1 MEVVAISAMYDVNL
15 TKSYFQS
22 QSDINVMDL
31 SIGDVLKET
40 AAHLTGAEDLVRITR
55 NGEEGRRWT
64 YGELFKESVDLA
76 HALASRFEKGSH
88 IVIWAQLLGP
98 ERAKRML
105 FTGDKINGV
114 EAENIGLVLKS
125 VPKVRL
131 NAEVELLAQRMATV
145 PINQLPMQKMSV
157 NQAMETSGL
166 MQTQKMATLFDGISR
181 HSPEG
186 IAFKERVEKVS
197 WKQAVG
203 ERDNGTFDWTNNQ
216 PI

>member
-1 MEVVAISAMYDVNL
+1 MEVVVISTMYDVNL

-40 AAHLTGAEDLVRITR
+40 AAHRTGAEALVEITR
-55 NGEEGRRWT
+55 NGDEGRRWT

-88 IVIWAQLLGP
+88 IVIWVQRLGP

-125 VPKVRL
+125 VPKIRL

-145 PINQLPMQKMSV
+145 PINQLAMQKMLV

-186 IAFKERVEKVS
+186 IAFKERVEKVG

>member
-1 MEVVAISAMYDVNL
+1 
-15 TKSYFQS
+15 
-22 QSDINVMDL
+22 MDL

-40 AAHLTGAEDLVRITR
+40 AAQLTGAEALVKITR

>member
-40 AAHLTGAEDLVRITR
+40 AAQLTGAEALVKITR

-88 IVIWAQLLGP
+88 IVIWAQRLGP
-98 ERAKRML
+98 RE
-105 FTGDKINGV
+105 
-114 EAENIGLVLKS
+114 S
-125 VPKVRL
+125 
-131 NAEVELLAQRMATV
+131 
-145 PINQLPMQKMSV
+145 
-157 NQAMETSGL
+157 
-166 MQTQKMATLFDGISR
+166 
-181 HSPEG
+181 
-186 IAFKERVEKVS
+186 
-197 WKQAVG
+197 
-203 ERDNGTFDWTNNQ
+203 
-216 PI
+216 

>member
-88 IVIWAQLLGP
+88 IVIWAQRLGP

-131 NAEVELLAQRMATV
+131 NAEVELLA
-145 PINQLPMQKMSV
+145 
-157 NQAMETSGL
+157 
-166 MQTQKMATLFDGISR
+166 QKMATLFDGISR

>member
-1 MEVVAISAMYDVNL
+1 MEVVVISTMYDVNL

-40 AAHLTGAEDLVRITR
+40 AAHLTGAEALVKITR

-145 PINQLPMQKMSV
+145 PINQLAMQKMLV

-186 IAFKERVEKVS
+186 IAFKQRVEKVG
-197 WKQAVG
+197 WKQAVE
-203 ERDNGTFDWTNNQ
+203 ERDTGSFDWTKNQ
-216 PI
+216 SI